1 MGNEYFK
8 YVSAVNLSI
17 ETGLQPDDV
26 GFSEKGEEI
35 MRKMYEKFDSWVDIV
50 CIKQN
55 IVDYHIKYC
64 GSPVEIYHMLVVRD
78 KDFDHE
84 IPYDNNVSYR
94 PYMWKVQKIF
104 QFLFLV
110 RRKTNKLF
118 LVIGVVLDK
127 DLQFDGLARIPGLTQ
142 AQYKTHPQSPNS
154 VPRSLTSVPP
164 KHQHSRQSR
173 ALRWG

>member
-1 MGNEYFK
+1 MKHLSFMMGNEYFK

-94 PYMWKVQKIF
+94 PYM
-104 QFLFLV
+104 
-110 RRKTNKLF
+110 
-118 LVIGVVLDK
+118 
-127 DLQFDGLARIPGLTQ
+127 
-142 AQYKTHPQSPNS
+142 
-154 VPRSLTSVPP
+154 
-164 KHQHSRQSR
+164 
-173 ALRWG
+173 